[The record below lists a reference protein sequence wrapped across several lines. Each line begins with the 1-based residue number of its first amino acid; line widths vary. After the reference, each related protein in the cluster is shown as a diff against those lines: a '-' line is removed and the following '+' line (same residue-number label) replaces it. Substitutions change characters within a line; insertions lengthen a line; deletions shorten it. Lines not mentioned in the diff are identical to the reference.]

1 MPNIVQ
7 VKIGMTVTKICKTCG
22 VDKDV
27 GEYQKDATKKDHL
40 RPYCKECTSKRRKQL
55 LSKETIRQR
64 NLEKSFG
71 KGALDVYKKLFEEQG
86 GICAIC
92 SSPENGRYSHL
103 SIDHDHNTNKIR
115 GLLCNNCNR
124 GLGLLKDSEELLR
137 KAAKYVENYRE
148 TH

>member
-1 MPNIVQ
+1 MLLSIAWEGT
-7 VKIGMTVTKICKTCG
+7 GMTVTKICKTCE
-22 VDKDV
+22 VEKLV
-27 GEYQKDATKKDHL
+27 TEYQKDITKKDHL

-64 NLEKSFG
+64 NLEKNFG

-86 GICAIC
+86 GVCAIC
-92 SSPENGRYSHL
+92 STPENGRYSNL
-103 SIDHDHNTNKIR
+103 SIDHNHDTNEIR

-124 GLGLLKDSEELLR
+124 GIGLLKDNPKLMR
-137 KAAKYVENYRE
+137 KAANYVE